1 MLESWDLSD
10 HSLFLKFITIQPSSS
25 LRWHLVLI
33 WSNIAIKGAFPF
45 YSPSSN
51 TSTGTQRVKVYS
63 RGKTTCSVRSIPS
76 SRPHTQALQA
86 PALQWLPYHL
96 CQHWVQPPSPTPLS
110 WHIFFEWSLWLPLRD
125 HTWWP
130 RTFRWGHHAG
140 YLLALPVWWFKCLD
154 PFRQLLTRLNGGSS
168 RVPPVTCVVSNGGMS
183 FTLDVAKELLIPDVL
198 FWTTSACGLM
208 AYMHY
213 HHLTQKGLVPLKGT
227 PCHPNNNLTEFIG

>member
-1 MLESWDLSD
+1 MQCAFHSQLKATYSSSPSSCTPMASISPLSTL
-10 HSLFLKFITIQPSSS
+10 STATIPYSALVAHLLWMVSMTSASRPYLMASYLPMRTPRRISACSSS
-25 LRWHLVLI
+25 L
-33 WSNIAIKGAFPF
+33 
-45 YSPSSN
+45 
-51 TSTGTQRVKVYS
+51 
-63 RGKTTCSVRSIPS
+63 
-76 SRPHTQALQA
+76 
-86 PALQWLPYHL
+86 
-96 CQHWVQPPSPTPLS
+96 
-110 WHIFFEWSLWLPLRD
+110 
-125 HTWWP
+125 
-130 RTFRWGHHAG
+130 
-140 YLLALPVWWFKCLD
+140 WWFKCLV